1 MKPTRRERR
10 IVERNPSRSLNS
22 AIEPMKPPG
31 AGGDHRRLLRRRQRL
46 GVRRDTG
53 RGGEILGAEV
63 ERAEPQWA
71 RAISARRK
79 KAAAVSTI
87 AINRVVP
94 RRHAAFGFD
103 LVDDL
108 GDQPHMFRT
117 VGLWQTQRQH
127 PRADH
132 GLDVAHRQAQGPV
145 DADHDIGP
153 APRDDLG
160 RLRHQDP
167 RSVFL
172 GGGHT
177 IFEIEDDRVGAAPCR
192 AIDKATLCY
201 RHKQQ

>member
-22 AIEPMKPPG
+22 AIEPMKPPGG

-103 LVDDL
+103 FVDDL
-108 GDQPHMFRT
+108 GDQPHVF
-117 VGLWQTQRQH
+117 G
-127 PRADH
+127 A
-132 GLDVAHRQAQGPV
+132 V
-145 DADHDIGP
+145 D
-153 APRDDLG
+153 
-160 RLRHQDP
+160 LR
-167 RSVFL
+167 
-172 GGGHT
+172 
-177 IFEIEDDRVGAAPCR
+177 
-192 AIDKATLCY
+192 
-201 RHKQQ
+201 